1 MTIAEMTFLTW
12 RLGIPMTFVR
22 PRDFPRGG
30 NGDKARSDISGPG
43 LSGAMG
49 PTEEIHKG
57 IVENALEPRIRL
69 HDSTGQHNHQ
79 MSTTRCAAAVEVPA
93 QENERK
99 PTLTSVRPVASIQ
112 DRFLPG
118 NREKDFKL

>member
-1 MTIAEMTFLTW
+1 MGI
-12 RLGIPMTFVR
+12 RLDP
-22 PRDFPRGG
+22 
-30 NGDKARSDISGPG
+30 ISPVQACPG

-79 MSTTRCAAAVEVPA
+79 MSTTR
-93 QENERK
+93 
-99 PTLTSVRPVASIQ
+99 
-112 DRFLPG
+112 
-118 NREKDFKL
+118 